1 MPVETSTG
9 LKRPVNLTLNEDLIA
24 KAKTYTPNL
33 SATVEGL
40 LAEYVLRQQQM
51 RIERTRL
58 ADACCS
64 DWNALHA
71 AVGSIA
77 DEYGPL

>member
-1 MPVETSTG
+1 MPVESTAG

-24 KAKTYTPNL
+24 KAKAYTPNL

-40 LAEYVLRQQQM
+40 LVEYVRRQHQLRM
-51 RIERTRL
+51 EHTRL

-64 DWNALHA
+64 DWNAVHA